1 MPLHQRHGDSPG
13 GADDASNMLA
23 TEDARVATLTIRNL
37 DEEVVERWKERARRH
52 HRSLESEVRDYLG
65 KGVAAF
71 DRTAFEAWA
80 REVAAMTPPGPQS
93 DSGDLVREDR
103 DR

>member
-1 MPLHQRHGDSPG
+1 M
-13 GADDASNMLA
+13 
-23 TEDARVATLTIRNL
+23 ATLTIRDL

-52 HRSLESEVRDYLG
+52 HRSLESEVRAYLG
-65 KGVAAF
+65 EGVASF

-80 REVAAMTPPGPQS
+80 REVAATPPPGPQS

-103 DR
+103 DG

>member
-1 MPLHQRHGDSPG
+1 M
-13 GADDASNMLA
+13 
-23 TEDARVATLTIRNL
+23 TTITIRNL
-37 DEEVVERWKERARRH
+37 DEEVVERWKERARAH
-52 HRSLESEVRDYLG
+52 HRSLESEVRHYLSE
-65 KGVAAF
+65 GVATFDQAAF
-71 DRTAFEAWA
+71 DAWA